1 MSNSTAEIQHR
12 KSDGGISAFAAASL
26 TAFPHFASA
35 ESFAVSVEYLSHTL
49 PQGGIASVNAMTL
62 PNAGTYIIGGQ
73 EIAFAYSTTEAQPVY
88 CYTSLQAG
96 GTTPLVDGPAS
107 WSTIQAPGG
116 YVTLPLNG
124 YYVATGPTN
133 IWVVC
138 RYYGQGVVA
147 TFNGT
152 ITATQVK

>member
-1 MSNSTAEIQHR
+1 M
-12 KSDGGISAFAAASL
+12 KSSIRTFILAAFAAASL

-35 ESFAVSVEYLSHTL
+35 ESFAVSVEYGSHTL
-49 PQGGIASVNAMTL
+49 PQGGLASVNVITL

-73 EIAFAYSTTEAQPVY
+73 ESALAYTTTEAQPVI
-88 CYTSLQAG
+88 CYTSAQAG
-96 GTTPLVDGPAS
+96 GTTPLVDGPS
-107 WSTIQAPGG
+107 SFTTIQAPGG
-116 YVTLPLNG
+116 YVTIPLNG
-124 YYVATGPTN
+124 YYVATAPTN